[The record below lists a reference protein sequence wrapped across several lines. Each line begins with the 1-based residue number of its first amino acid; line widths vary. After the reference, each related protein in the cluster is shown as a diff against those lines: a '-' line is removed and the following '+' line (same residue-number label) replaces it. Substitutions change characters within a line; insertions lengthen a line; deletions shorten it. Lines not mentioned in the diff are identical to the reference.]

1 MSFFKGRK
9 ESFKQVPTKTG
20 QQQDLLSN
28 LLSGLGQGGLGGQ
41 GYQAAIQNLL
51 GILQGSPESFQALEA
66 PARTAFEQQTVP
78 SILERFSGAGARSS
92 SGLQQTLGQAGS
104 QLEQGLASQRAGM
117 QQNAA
122 SQLLGNFMNQANL
135 GLGTNTFENVYRPG
149 QSGIFGQ
156 LGQALSP
163 ALGSFGQGYGQSLG
177 LGQSTGINN
186 VLQLLA
192 QLGGL

>member
-1 MSFFKGRK
+1 MSFFRGRK

-20 QQQDLLSN
+20 QQQDFLSN

-51 GILQGSPESFQALEA
+51 GILQGSPESYQAMEA
-66 PARTAFEQQTVP
+66 PSRTAFAQQTIP

-104 QLEQGLASQRAGM
+104 QLEQGLAAQRAGM
-117 QQNAA
+117 QQNAV
-122 SQLLGNFMNQANL
+122 SQLLSNFMNQSGL

-149 QSGIFGQ
+149 QQGIFGQ
-156 LGQALSP
+156 LAGAFSP
-163 ALGSFGQGYGQSLG
+163 ALGQFAQGYGQSLG
-177 LGQSTGINN
+177 YGQSPGINN

-192 QLGGL
+192 QLGGV